1 MRHLNRLIALLALLT
16 LSGCAGWSTD
26 ETAGWS
32 AQQFYEKAKESL
44 DGGDYQQAIDYYGKL
59 ESRYPY
65 GAYTEQAQ
73 LETAYAHY
81 KADEPAAAVA
91 AADRFIKLHPRHAN
105 VDYAYY
111 MRGLAS
117 FEAERN
123 FLENLIKQDTS
134 KRDPTTARESFNYFR
149 ELVTLFPQ
157 SKYTPDA
164 TQRMTWLRN
173 KLAQYELNVAD
184 YYLRRGAPLSAAN
197 RAKYVVENFQGT
209 PGVADALAIMVQ
221 AYRQMEQP
229 ELAADALRVLQLNH
243 PDHPFLKQEQ
253 ATPAGGK

>member
-1 MRHLNRLIALLALLT
+1 MRLIIRLTALLALISLA
-16 LSGCAGWSTD
+16 GCAGMGAD

-32 AQQFYEKAKESL
+32 AQQFYEKGHEALESE
-44 DGGDYQQAIDYYGKL
+44 DYQSALDYYSKL
-59 ESRYPY
+59 ETRYPY
-65 GAYTEQAQ
+65 GPYTEQAQ

-91 AADRFIKLHPRHAN
+91 AADRFIKLHPRHKS

-117 FEAERN
+117 FEAEHA

-149 ELVTLFPQ
+149 ELVTLFPN

-164 TQRMTWLRN
+164 MQRMTWLRQR
-173 KLAQYELNVAD
+173 LAQYELHVAD

-197 RAKYVVENFQGT
+197 RAKYVVENYQGT
-209 PGVADALAIMVQ
+209 PAVADALALMVQ
-221 AYRQMEQP
+221 AYRQMGKTD
-229 ELAADALRVLQLNH
+229 LANDALRVLRLNH
-243 PDHPFLKQEQ
+243 PEHPFLAKE
-253 ATPAGGK
+253 PASTGQ

>member
-1 MRHLNRLIALLALLT
+1 MN
-16 LSGCAGWSTD
+16 
-26 ETAGWS
+26 
-32 AQQFYEKAKESL
+32 AQQIYEMGHEALESKTYK
-44 DGGDYQQAIDYYGKL
+44 DAINHFTKL
-59 ESRYPY
+59 ETRFPY

-117 FEAERN
+117 FEAEHA

-134 KRDPTTARESFNYFR
+134 KRDPTSARDSFNYFR
-149 ELVTLFPQ
+149 ELVTLFPN

-164 TQRMTWLRN
+164 IQRMTYLRQ
-173 KLAQYELNVAD
+173 KLAQYELNIAD
-184 YYLRRGAPLSAAN
+184 FYLRRGEPLAAAN
-197 RAKYVVENFQGT
+197 RAQYVVENYQGT
-209 PGVADALAIMVQ
+209 PAVADALAIMVQ
-221 AYRQMEQP
+221 AYRQMGKTD
-229 ELAADALRVLQLNH
+229 LAEDALRVLRLNY
-243 PDHPFLKQEQ
+243 PEHPFLKQEP
-253 ATPAGGK
+253 PAVKVP